1 MINGLKKEMV
11 KKKVQFIQNFL
22 LNDLHLSHLVEVD
35 QQKHSHRTFCGI
47 VPTDQKKAR
56 SVKCQNNI
64 NTGQINKTVESLQ
77 LHVDSRFLLMFQI
90 IQISYVYY

>member
-1 MINGLKKEMV
+1 MINGFDEKNSVYSKI
-11 KKKVQFIQNFL
+11 FG
-22 LNDLHLSHLVEVD
+22 LNNLHLSHLVEVD

-47 VPTDQKKAR
+47 VSTDQKKAR

-77 LHVDSRFLLMFQI
+77 LHVDSR
-90 IQISYVYY
+90 YY